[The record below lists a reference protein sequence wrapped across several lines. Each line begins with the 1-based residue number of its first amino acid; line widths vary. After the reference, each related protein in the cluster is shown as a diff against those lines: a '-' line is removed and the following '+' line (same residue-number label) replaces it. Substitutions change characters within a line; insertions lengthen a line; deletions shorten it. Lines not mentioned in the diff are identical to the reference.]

1 MEVLHFLIWP
11 FIACILLILTHAY
24 FGIHILERGII
35 FVDLS
40 LAQFV
45 GVGIALSFLSG
56 HEGTER
62 YIFSIAFAVLG
73 AFILAFSRRIARY
86 TNIEAF
92 IGVLYIFSFAAS
104 ILILDRS
111 PHGLEE
117 FKSILN
123 GNIIWVEPQSVL
135 YTFILYLVISVP
147 HVIFRKRFLELSRN
161 GEGGFMWE
169 FLFFLT
175 FAIMLVIS
183 VQMAG
188 ILQVFAFLII
198 PALIGRLFTRETLKV
213 LICGWLLGLVSSTF
227 GIVASYKWDLPV
239 APVIVASLSMLFFG
253 ILLVIAALERK
264 VRGKKIFKIVKGS
277 P

>member
-1 MEVLHFLIWP
+1 VEVVSFLIWP
-11 FIACILLILTHAY
+11 FTACVLLILIHAY

-45 GVGIALSFLSG
+45 GVGIALSFLFG
-56 HEGTER
+56 YEGTER
-62 YIFSIAFAVLG
+62 YVFSIAFALLG
-73 AFILAFSRRIARY
+73 AFILAFSRRIAKY

-117 FKSILN
+117 FKAILN
-123 GNIIWVEPQSVL
+123 GNIIWVEPRNVFNTFLL
-135 YTFILYLVISVP
+135 YFLIGIP
-147 HVIFRKRFLELSRN
+147 HIVYRKKFLALSRN
-161 GEGGFMWE
+161 GQGGFWWE
-169 FLFFLT
+169 FIFFAS
-175 FAIMLVIS
+175 FAIVLVKS

-198 PALIGRLFTRETLKV
+198 PALIGRLFTREPLKV
-213 LICGWLLGLVSSTF
+213 LITGWLLGLCSSAF
-227 GIVASYKWDLPV
+227 GLAASYKWDLPV
-239 APVIVASLSMLFFG
+239 APVIVASLSILFFLV
-253 ILLVIAALERK
+253 LLIRGVS
-264 VRGKKIFKIVKGS
+264 GKKNAQEQKT
-277 P
+277 

>member
-1 MEVLHFLIWP
+1 MEVLNFLIWP
-11 FIACILLILTHAY
+11 FAACVLLILIHAY

-45 GVGIALSFLSG
+45 GVGIALSFFFG
-56 HEGTER
+56 HDGIQR
-62 YIFSIAFAVLG
+62 YVFSIIFAALG
-73 AFILAFSRRIARY
+73 AFILAFSRRIAKY

-123 GNIIWVEPQSVL
+123 GNIIWVEPRSVL
-135 YTFILYLVISVP
+135 YTFILYFIISIP
-147 HVIFRKRFLELSRN
+147 HIIFRKRFLELSRN
-161 GEGGFMWE
+161 GNGGFLWE
-169 FLFFLT
+169 FAFFLS
-175 FAIMLVIS
+175 FAIVLVKS

-198 PALIGRLFTRETLKV
+198 PALIGRLFTREPIRV
-213 LICGWLLGLVSSTF
+213 LIMGWLLGLASSTF
-227 GIVASYKWDLPV
+227 GIAASYKWDLPV
-239 APVIVASLSMLFFG
+239 APVIVASLSILFFVV
-253 ILLVIAALERK
+253 LFVKSMYRK
-264 VRGKKIFKIVKGS
+264 AQQS
-277 P
+277 D